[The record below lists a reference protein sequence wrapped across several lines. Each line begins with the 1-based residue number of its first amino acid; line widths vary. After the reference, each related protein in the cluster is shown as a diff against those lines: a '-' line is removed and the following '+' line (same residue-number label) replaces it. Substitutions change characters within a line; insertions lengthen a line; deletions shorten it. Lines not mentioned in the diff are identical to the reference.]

1 MKKLITIT
9 LLGATLTSQ
18 TFAGDREWATVGKVL
33 TGVVAIRVIDRIVNP
48 PTQVVYYQPQPVVY
62 AQPVVY
68 VQPQPVVYAQPVVYV
83 QPQPVV
89 YAQPVVYVQPQ
100 PAVYCQ
106 PTTVVY
112 IQPRPVVAYDGWVRP
127 VQPNHYH
134 HGGDGWVRPVHP
146 NHYHRR

>member
-1 MKKLITIT
+1 MTKLITIAA
-9 LLGATLTSQ
+9 LSATLASQ

-33 TGVVAIRVIDRIVNP
+33 TGVAVIHVIDRIVNP
-48 PTQVVYYQPQPVVY
+48 PTQVVYIQPHPVVY

-100 PAVYCQ
+100 PVV
-106 PTTVVY
+106 VVY
-112 IQPRPVVAYDGWVRP
+112 GGWGRPVH
-127 VQPNHYH
+127 HYH
-134 HGGDGWVRPVHP
+134 HH
-146 NHYHRR
+146 HH

>member
-68 VQPQPVVYAQPVVYV
+68 VQPQP
-83 QPQPVV
+83 
-89 YAQPVVYVQPQ
+89 
-100 PAVYCQ
+100 AVYCQ